1 MGRLTLT
8 SADSESG
15 SQGSTSYKKWLMD
28 ADFMF
33 IGTQRCDK
41 EFWQVTD
48 VEFCCWFFFFTS
60 SIIKCKI
67 SGNSNGFSTKHFQ
80 QYLLPIC
87 DQQVRVR
94 KDKSRDIHTTEL
106 GVRRFSHCS
115 STGREKQAGQLC
127 LLLTS
132 CCFPM
137 WPAPSLARCPFGT
150 CQHTCQPQTAC
161 PSARASLQE
170 LGWWGQVRGLENLSV
185 VLRIA
190 PSSQHCTMGEGRGS
204 WLKTFF

>member
-48 VEFCCWFFFFTS
+48 VEFCCWFFFFFFTS

-106 GVRRFSHCS
+106 DVRRFSHCS

-137 WPAPSLARCPFGT
+137 WPAPSFGT